1 MRSPLLLLLLAQE
14 EGLVAARLHVE
25 ADAVQEAR
33 LRRLRDLLEAL
44 LLLHSGPVEASATA
58 FVKDTSVDLRRV
70 SASE

>member
-14 EGLVAARLHVE
+14 EGLVATRLHVE

-33 LRRLRDLLEAL
+33 LRGFRDLLEAL
-44 LLLHSGPVEASATA
+44 LLLHSGPVKASATA

-70 SASE
+70 ATSE